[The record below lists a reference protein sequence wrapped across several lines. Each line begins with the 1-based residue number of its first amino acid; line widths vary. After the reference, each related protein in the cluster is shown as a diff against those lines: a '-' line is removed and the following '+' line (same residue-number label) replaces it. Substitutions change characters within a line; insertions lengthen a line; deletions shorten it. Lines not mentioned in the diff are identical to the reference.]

1 MYKIVIEGGY
11 KLKGV
16 VTVSG
21 AKNAVLAILPAAL
34 LADTPTVL
42 ENVPRLTD
50 VTTMLEV
57 LRFIGA
63 DVEQRKDS
71 VKIQPRFKT
80 YKAPYELMKK
90 MRASF
95 YIAGPLL
102 ARLGRAEVAL
112 PGGCVIGSR
121 PVDFHIQGFQ
131 TMGATV
137 NLEHGFMKAKAK
149 KLKGVKHTLDPR
161 WCSVGTTI
169 NLMMAA
175 VLAHGLTVIENAAK
189 DPEVVDL
196 AHFLIKM
203 GSEITGA
210 GTHTIEVHGVRSL
223 KGAVHRVI
231 PDRIEAGTYLAAGAI
246 TAGEVTVDG
255 VPCGFLESVLV
266 KLKEMGC
273 EIRRDISRMKVIG
286 QQRFRA
292 ADLITAPYPGFPTD
306 MQPSLVAILSKA
318 RGISVVE
325 ETIHD
330 SRFRYVDE
338 LRRMGADVRMKDNM
352 ALIHGQDHLTGAPV
366 EASDLRAGA
375 ALVLAG
381 LCAEGKTEVYGTEY
395 IERGYEN
402 LEAKLS
408 KLGARIKRTDD
419 DR

>member
-11 KLKGV
+11 KLKGE

-203 GSEITGA
+203 GSEIKGA
-210 GTHTIEVHGVRSL
+210 GTHTIEVYGVRSL

-273 EIRRDISRMKVIG
+273 EIRRDISRVKVIG